1 MTRYKR
7 PMLGL
12 LLLALLP
19 AVDADA
25 WIRSPAT
32 QFAALPAGATNPEG
46 IATDAAGNLYV
57 TTFAV
62 GGTSSGVRSSA
73 TTEAAIAFPTH
84 RGPYEPRSCSGG
96 KWRVF
101 RRCNSPAS
109 HSWTPPA
116 SHTLWCR

>member
-1 MTRYKR
+1 MTRLKR
-7 PMLGL
+7 PMLA

-19 AVDADA
+19 AVGADA

-62 GGTSSGVRSSA
+62 GGTSSGVGQIFVFSPSGQLLRQMDVAGSSTWCFQRSRSV
-73 TTEAAIAFPTH
+73 
-84 RGPYEPRSCSGG
+84 PR
-96 KWRVF
+96 WR
-101 RRCNSPAS
+101 RSLRA
-109 HSWTPPA
+109 
-116 SHTLWCR
+116 